1 MSNITLEI
9 AKLRWPDKK
18 IEVVSYKQ
26 VNVTLKSLPLEDLIS
41 VYKPTDDSLIGRSQL
56 MELAMDLI
64 IAGKGK
70 LSLKP
75 QHKNRES
82 YAKLICE
89 SWLAT
94 QKEGAIRYAS

>member
-18 IEVVSYKQ
+18 IEVVSHKQ
-26 VNVTLKSLPLEDLIS
+26 VNVTLKSLPLEDLILA
-41 VYKPTDDSLIGRSQL
+41 YKPISDSLVGRSQL
-56 MELAMDLI
+56 MELTMDLI
-64 IAGKGK
+64 IASNGK

-75 QHKNRES
+75 QHKHRES

-89 SWLAT
+89 SWLAI